1 MPRTVIIHLSV
12 EVPDED
18 VRTPDE
24 LADMVEIA
32 LANGLDENPLAG
44 LEVHCPLAEEV

>member
-12 EVPDED
+12 EVPDD
-18 VRTPDE
+18 DTRTPDE
-24 LADMVEIA
+24 IADMVEIA
-32 LANGLDENPLAG
+32 LSNGHDENPLAG